1 MVDPHARSN
10 QVLMALEATGV
21 DVHEEARKDDHG
33 GAKKE
38 IDTKVTAI
46 KAKAEAT
53 LKACK
58 ECKAA
63 EDAVVAGYKKIEDAH
78 TAAEAAAKNALA
90 KEGAYNDAKTKWSL
104 SIDAFIA
111 AFEPIKTDAATLD
124 TDLQKMFDGVVGS
137 LKAVLGSKNH
147 DEKETTAAA
156 LAKLDA
162 MVTDSK
168 TVGNAIDADL
178 KPKLK
183 IVKTMEADVRAKK
196 LAYNGAM
203 HAYNTKLAAVKEA
216 STGLKS
222 TISTRNE
229 KCKGADLK
237 FKAFEGKG
245 YKGVTPPPASPPP
258 GAPPPGSP
266 PPPSNPPPGAPPP
279 SSPPPAKS
287 LMKPGSVVPASAIT
301 VSGYMAKGAEGSYHQ
316 GQGTQ
321 YKGGIVFKS
330 PIDLYSFDAVGL
342 YAKTYS
348 QNGACNAI
356 TLAAYST
363 SGAQI
368 WSSGSLDLSKTQWTS
383 WKNVKVGKAGVKQ
396 LKIIAKNTSGKPGW
410 CWPSFKNFKVGSGGS
425 GGGPIKDVKGSS
437 LKSGSCFGQCPTN
450 SYSGQ
455 VGSTKSCVGKNYNHA
470 GNKYTFKVPSAGTY
484 KVAVKW
490 GDSTWA
496 DKTYLRWD
504 AEPTK
509 GSNLK
514 SVEGSKKKGCSASAC
529 GYGKGNGDKNSKMT
543 YSASLSAGT
552 HTLYIGSIKD
562 GNYYTVP
569 WCDITLIGA

>member
-1 MVDPHARSN
+1 
-10 QVLMALEATGV
+10 
-21 DVHEEARKDDHG
+21 
-33 GAKKE
+33 
-38 IDTKVTAI
+38 
-46 KAKAEAT
+46 
-53 LKACK
+53 
-58 ECKAA
+58 
-63 EDAVVAGYKKIEDAH
+63 
-78 TAAEAAAKNALA
+78 
-90 KEGAYNDAKTKWSL
+90 
-104 SIDAFIA
+104 
-111 AFEPIKTDAATLD
+111 
-124 TDLQKMFDGVVGS
+124 MFDGVVGS

-183 IVKTMEADVRAKK
+183 IVKTMEATVRAKK

-258 GAPPPGSP
+258 GAPL
-266 PPPSNPPPGAPPP
+266 PSNPPP

-425 GGGPIKDVKGSS
+425 GGAA
-437 LKSGSCFGQCPTN
+437 F
-450 SYSGQ
+450 
-455 VGSTKSCVGKNYNHA
+455 
-470 GNKYTFKVPSAGTY
+470 
-484 KVAVKW
+484 
-490 GDSTWA
+490 
-496 DKTYLRWD
+496 
-504 AEPTK
+504 
-509 GSNLK
+509 
-514 SVEGSKKKGCSASAC
+514 SASQIVS
-529 GYGKGNGDKNSKMT
+529 GK
-543 YSASLSAGT
+543 
-552 HTLYIGSIKD
+552 
-562 GNYYTVP
+562 TVK
-569 WCDITLIGA
+569 C